1 MKLLIFGRQTCP
13 SPRLGWGVLHIE
25 ESSPYAGARW
35 TDSGKDRDHRQLKH
49 RAVGEGRPV
58 SCPPELTEILH
69 RHLAE
74 HGADA
79 DGRLFW
85 AERGGDLPAVTYQ
98 SMWRKVRERA
108 FDIDVAT
115 RSPLAKRPYEAA
127 TTAAQHLSLGPGFR
141 AATSVSASPEADRTV
156 RNIRN
161 SMCVMTF
168 NDSSLPP
175 VLPED
180 AASLVAAVTGS
191 VLLPGDAGYDDER
204 AVFNLNHHLVP
215 AVIVVAESTAD
226 VQAAV
231 AFAAGQHRPVLVK
244 TTGHQMVGPAHGAVV
259 IATRRMN
266 DVAIDAVGRT
276 ARVGAGARWAEVVK
290 KAAKAGLAPLNGS
303 NPTVGVSG
311 YTLGGGLSPTLGRS
325 HGYAADHVRSLDV
338 VTADGELRHINAQ
351 SEPDLFWALRGGK
364 GNFGVVTALEF
375 DLFPVPRLYGGGIY
389 FPGERMADVLRA
401 WTAWH
406 PGTPETMISSFAVLR
421 LRALPQLP
429 ESLYG
434 EFVVHLRIAY
444 NGTAADG
451 ERMVAPLR
459 AVAPALLDTVA
470 DMPYTKVASIHN
482 ETTEPV
488 PYYERSIML
497 REFPADALDK
507 LVELSGSD
515 SANTLTMV
523 ELRALGGAWDREAGG
538 AQRRGDQGSAVR
550 PAGCRGRS
558 GVGGTAAQGVGR
570 GAARRYGALAGRPT
584 AGEQPRAGRG
594 NRRRR
599 DLRTGALYAPG
610 GRQEDLR
617 PDEHV
622 PAQPQ
627 HRAYRLSGHWHP
639 GGARRDRFVDPVR
652 LHRLEFVESEAPTRA

>member
-1 MKLLIFGRQTCP
+1 
-13 SPRLGWGVLHIE
+13 
-25 ESSPYAGARW
+25 
-35 TDSGKDRDHRQLKH
+35 
-49 RAVGEGRPV
+49 
-58 SCPPELTEILH
+58 
-69 RHLAE
+69 
-74 HGADA
+74 
-79 DGRLFW
+79 
-85 AERGGDLPAVTYQ
+85 
-98 SMWRKVRERA
+98 
-108 FDIDVAT
+108 
-115 RSPLAKRPYEAA
+115 
-127 TTAAQHLSLGPGFR
+127 
-141 AATSVSASPEADRTV
+141 
-156 RNIRN
+156 
-161 SMCVMTF
+161 MTF

-204 AVFNLNHHLVP
+204 AVFNLNHDLVP

-226 VQAAV
+226 VRAAV

-276 ARVGAGARWAEVVK
+276 ARVGAGAIWAEVVK
-290 KAAKAGLAPLNGS
+290 KAAEAGLAPLNGS

-338 VTADGELRHINAQ
+338 VTADGELRHVNAQ

-364 GNFGVVTALEF
+364 GNFGVATALEF

-389 FPGERMADVLRA
+389 FPGERTADVLRA

-507 LVELSGSD
+507 LVELAGPD

-523 ELRALGGAWDREAGG
+523 ELRALGGAWDREPAVPNAVATRGLPYVLLGVAGG
-538 AQRRGDQGSAVR
+538 PVSEEQQLKESVAVLLDGMEPWRGD
-550 PAGCRGRS
+550 
-558 GVGGTAAQGVGR
+558 
-570 GAARRYGALAGRPT
+570 RRLVNNLA
-584 AGEQPRAGRG
+584 
-594 NRRRR
+594 
-599 DLRTGALYAPG
+599 
-610 GRQEDLR
+610 
-617 PDEHV
+617 PDEATDAAAIYGPERYKRLAAVKKTYDPTNMFRINHNV
-622 PAQPQ
+622 APA
-627 HRAYRLSGHWHP
+627 A
-639 GGARRDRFVDPVR
+639 
-652 LHRLEFVESEAPTRA
+652 